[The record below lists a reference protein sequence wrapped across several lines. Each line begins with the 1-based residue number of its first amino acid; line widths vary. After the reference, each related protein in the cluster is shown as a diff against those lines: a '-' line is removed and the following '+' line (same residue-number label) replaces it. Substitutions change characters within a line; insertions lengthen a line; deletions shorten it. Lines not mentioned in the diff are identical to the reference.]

1 MNKNAGYVL
10 ETIRDRI
17 DIIKGYDIDTTSIE
31 SDFKILENKF
41 NSKVLNSNSNSQ
53 VAYTDTE
60 IMSIEKSIDSFSTYL
75 DNIIKGITVFENID
89 SAYKFMVDYCSSK
102 NMKSNTAFKKHVE
115 RVASGMLDYSDFY
128 VLGIRKNNI
137 NKYLEKLYELIKEE
151 YREFGS
157 TAILTAIE
165 GSKMDSSFL
174 TELMQKQLLELL
186 RGGSDKYKKEYLSA
200 NILENGKINRELLAI
215 ISLVENNY
223 DEKLIYKL
231 IDLTNKID
239 DYKAKQESDKRD
251 SILDFLHF
259 DSSRSEILKKVLTG
273 LLSISVLATTNALFI
288 KNRKDWFS
296 GTYRKDF
303 YIEDNEW
310 KYLGGAVEEEISA
323 DRDGLGYLVEYSETR
338 PDGTKSVK
346 EYKLNSPIDSVK
358 RGEPIQLSEDM
369 LEKEEI
375 ISVEGTEFSDNGFS
389 IYKEYSQIPMEGSDY
404 VILGVVL
411 ALINVM
417 LVLLDKLIHEAIF
430 WDYDTFFPILE
441 DIYNG
446 ILAIKEAIDKLK
458 EHEAESLEISNN
470 IKLLEERYKEL
481 TERFSEAKKI
491 YSDAKTISMA
501 VNKGASIPMS
511 LQLAKRFNKEQLIV
525 FYYYLDAEKKEKV
538 DRLNENLLDNQRK
551 ILREF
556 KSKDEEE
563 QKLLAEAYSRK
574 LENKKA
580 ESKEE
585 KVKIEVIEKKK
596 EEKNVKNNKRA
607 QAETIIKAI
616 ENLSESIK
624 VYSEYEDKE
633 ILDKLYHT
641 IQIDED
647 TLFEK
652 VNDHYEFRKEFLP
665 VLKFLNLS
673 FIDTTDLKVS
683 DIDFRGTNIR
693 INPQVVYNKD
703 LSYSKFDDENLFG
716 DFSNCNLS
724 GADIS
729 KESLPVGIYKS
740 IIDNNT
746 KLPNQKEAVL
756 DLD

>member
-1 MNKNAGYVL
+1 
-10 ETIRDRI
+10 
-17 DIIKGYDIDTTSIE
+17 
-31 SDFKILENKF
+31 
-41 NSKVLNSNSNSQ
+41 
-53 VAYTDTE
+53 
-60 IMSIEKSIDSFSTYL
+60 
-75 DNIIKGITVFENID
+75 
-89 SAYKFMVDYCSSK
+89 
-102 NMKSNTAFKKHVE
+102 
-115 RVASGMLDYSDFY
+115 
-128 VLGIRKNNI
+128 
-137 NKYLEKLYELIKEE
+137 
-151 YREFGS
+151 
-157 TAILTAIE
+157 
-165 GSKMDSSFL
+165 
-174 TELMQKQLLELL
+174 
-186 RGGSDKYKKEYLSA
+186 
-200 NILENGKINRELLAI
+200 
-215 ISLVENNY
+215 
-223 DEKLIYKL
+223 
-231 IDLTNKID
+231 
-239 DYKAKQESDKRD
+239 
-251 SILDFLHF
+251 
-259 DSSRSEILKKVLTG
+259 
-273 LLSISVLATTNALFI
+273 
-288 KNRKDWFS
+288 
-296 GTYRKDF
+296 
-303 YIEDNEW
+303 
-310 KYLGGAVEEEISA
+310 
-323 DRDGLGYLVEYSETR
+323 
-338 PDGTKSVK
+338 
-346 EYKLNSPIDSVK
+346 
-358 RGEPIQLSEDM
+358 
-369 LEKEEI
+369 
-375 ISVEGTEFSDNGFS
+375 VEGTEFSDNGFS

-563 QKLLAEAYSRK
+563 QKLIAEAYSKK

-673 FIDTTDLKVS
+673 FIDTTNLKVS

-746 KLPNQKEAVL
+746 KLPNQKEVVL
-756 DLD
+756 DMD